1 MKTQTLTKTARRILL
16 AAAVSTTVLTAS
28 AAGNWTGGGADTK
41 WSTPEN
47 WNSEA
52 VPTSGDIRFWEPQ
65 DFVSPFKDLDEKVVL
80 FDDAY
85 NPSSTIYVRKVGTAD
100 NPLVFEATSSANGL
114 NAGEEWK
121 IGYNDNEPGYLR
133 LKSGT
138 WSTASGK
145 VMTLGKNN
153 SKTWGE
159 LAVTD
164 GAILTL
170 GGNLN
175 VLRGKVTLENAS
187 LIVDNGYNVNF
198 GQYNGLDSVFELKVG
213 GVFTTPFVRQYPSS
227 SGGGTF
233 LFNGGVL
240 KANKA
245 DGSGFIQNSAYLTV
259 KVGAGGGT
267 IDADGNNISIKCPI
281 KPDGED
287 GGMKFIG
294 GSTITFDAAPTYTGG
309 TTVELGTKLVASDS
323 TAKTAILGNGLI
335 VDGRLKLAS
344 GPFDLFECSGLVPAD
359 LDKITFV
366 NCGEGTE
373 PVFDDE
379 DSPTKIVV
387 NFVVPACVGTSPVK
401 VWSGKTLDEIAY
413 GSTFTARFAGA
424 SNSDTRCVPNSSTGY
439 YEKVLRDE
447 DGSVTNIIVEFQR
460 QKDENVRCV
469 VVSFENGEDG
479 IYATG
484 LGAKWIANK
493 TVGNYEFCNNDRSFN
508 SCNDITLAATPTA
521 NYYTV
526 FDLRVDTPSTKVW
539 TLDSD
544 NTTWST
550 LRGDETLSSDTVV
563 VIKATGDYTLVVDE
577 NVNVGQIVFVDGT
590 GSTLSVASG
599 NTLTTESVSGIGNI
613 LNAGTLVK
621 TGDGTATMPFDNTST
636 GDTIVNAGTLKV
648 ASVTGTGTAH
658 TVRVKSG
665 ATFDLN
671 CVWQT
676 AVAVVLEGGA
686 NFANTGSS
694 DAVWGS
700 AINIRSLTLEG
711 DATVTAT
718 RTFGLRTT
726 SHDANTLDLGTY
738 TLTVNASGKDF
749 IVDNTT
755 INGTGKIV
763 VASGRLASYNG
774 SHGDDYTLEVR
785 SGASLLGGGGGIT
798 CCNFVNNGTV
808 TETVKV
814 KGVLTTGNAIP
825 NLTLVDGA
833 TVKATGAAQTVSSTF
848 NASGAYT
855 IDASEISA
863 ATLREGNVPV
873 LTVPASFK
881 TSSATWAV
889 SGEPISGTRHKWVD
903 NGDDT
908 KTLYLARPTGLMLIF
923 R

>member
-1 MKTQTLTKTARRILL
+1 M
-16 AAAVSTTVLTAS
+16 LTAS
-28 AAGNWTGGGADTK
+28 VAANWTGGGTDTK

-47 WNSEA
+47 WSPEA
-52 VPTSGDIRFWEPQ
+52 VPTSGEVRFWEPK

-85 NPSSTIYVRKVGTAD
+85 NLSSMMYVRKVGTAD

-114 NAGEEWK
+114 NAGGGWK
-121 IGYNDNEPGYLR
+121 IGYNNNEPGYLR

-138 WSTASGK
+138 WSTGSGYL
-145 VMTLGKNN
+145 MQLGAN
-153 SKTWGE
+153 SSTAWGE

-187 LIVDNGYNVNF
+187 LTVDNKYNVNF
-198 GQYNGLDSVFELKVG
+198 GQHNGHDSVFELKAG
-213 GVFTTPFVRQYPSS
+213 GVFTAPFVRQYDGNRS

-240 KANKA
+240 KANNA
-245 DGSGFIQNSAYLTV
+245 DVSEFIQNSAYLTV

-267 IDADGNNISIKCPI
+267 IDANGNNISIKRPI
-281 KPDGED
+281 EPDGAD

-323 TAKTAILGNGLI
+323 AAKTAILDNGLV

-344 GPFDLFECSGLVPAD
+344 DAFDLFECSGLDPAD

-373 PVFDDE
+373 AVFDDE

-387 NFVVPACVGTSPVK
+387 NFLVPACVGDSPVK

-413 GSTFTARFAGA
+413 GCTFTARFAGV
-424 SNSDTRCVPNSSTGY
+424 SNKDTYYVPNSSTGY
-439 YEKVLRDE
+439 YEKVLRD
-447 DGSVTNIIVEFQR
+447 DGGSVTNIIVEFQR
-460 QKDENVRCV
+460 QMENNVRCV
-469 VVSFENGEDG
+469 VVSFEKGEDG

-484 LGAKWIANK
+484 LGARWIANK
-493 TVGNYEFCNNDRSFN
+493 TVGNYEFYRADGWHGNEID
-508 SCNDITLAATPTA
+508 LAATPTA

-526 FDLRVDTPSTKVW
+526 FDLRVDTLSTKVW

-544 NTTWST
+544 NTKWST

-563 VIKATGDYTLVVDE
+563 VIKVTGDYTLVVDE
-577 NVNVGQIVFVDGT
+577 NVNVGKIVFVDGT

-599 NTLTTESVSGIGNI
+599 NALTTESVSGIGNI

-621 TGDGTATMPFDNTST
+621 TGDGTATMPFDNAST
-636 GDTIVNAGTLKV
+636 GVTIVNAGTLKV

-658 TVRVKSG
+658 TVCVKSG

-694 DAVWGS
+694 DAAWGS
-700 AINIRSLTLEG
+700 SINIRSLTLEG

-718 RTFGLRTT
+718 RTFGLRT
-726 SHDANTLDLGTY
+726 SGHGENTLNLGTH

-749 IVDNTT
+749 ILDNTT

-763 VASGRLASYNG
+763 VASGRLASYSG
-774 SHGDDYTLEVR
+774 SHGDNYTLEVR

-825 NLTLVDGA
+825 NLTLIDGA
-833 TVKATGAAQTVSSTF
+833 TVKATGVAQTVSSTF
-848 NASGAYT
+848 TADGTVT
-855 IDASEISA
+855 IDAEAI
-863 ATLREGNVPV
+863 TREQLNTAEMQRIPV
-873 LTVPASFK
+873 LTVPTTEKKGNFF
-881 TSSATWAV
+881 V
-889 SGEPISGTRHKWVD
+889 VNPPINGLISKWVN
-903 NGDDT
+903 NGDET
-908 KTLYLARPTGLMLIF
+908 STLYICKPTGLRVIF

>member
-1 MKTQTLTKTARRILL
+1 MNSAW
-16 AAAVSTTVLTAS
+16 AAAY
-28 AAGNWTGGGADTK
+28 WTGGGADTK

-47 WNSEA
+47 WSSEA
-52 VPTSGDIRFWEPQ
+52 VPTSDDIRFWEPQ

-85 NPSSTIYVRKVGTAD
+85 NPSSIIYVRKVGTAD
-100 NPLVFEATSSANGL
+100 NPLVFEATSSVNGL
-114 NAGEEWK
+114 NAGREWK
-121 IGYNDNEPGYLR
+121 IGYNSNEHGYLR

-145 VMTLGKNN
+145 VMTLGAN
-153 SKTWGE
+153 SSTAWGE

-187 LIVDNGYNVNF
+187 LTVDSSKNVNF
-198 GQYNGLDSVFELKVG
+198 GQHNGHHSVFELKAG
-213 GVFTTPFVRQYPSS
+213 GVFTAPFVRQYDGS

-245 DGSGFIQNSAYLTV
+245 HDSGFIQNSDYLTV

-267 IDADGNNISIKCPI
+267 IDANGKNISIKRPI
-281 KPDGED
+281 EPDGED

-309 TTVELGTKLVASDS
+309 TTVELGTKLIASDS
-323 TAKTAILGNGLI
+323 TAKTAILGKSLV
-335 VDGRLKLAS
+335 VDGRLGLES
-344 GPFDLFECSGLVPAD
+344 GGFDLFECSGLVPAD

-373 PVFDDE
+373 AVFDDE

-413 GSTFTARFAGA
+413 GCTFTARFAGA

-439 YEKVLRDE
+439 YEKVLRD
-447 DGSVTNIIVEFQR
+447 DGGSVTNIIVEYQR
-460 QKDENVRCV
+460 QKDNNVRCV

-493 TVGNYEFCNNDRSFN
+493 TVGNYEFCKNDRSFN

-526 FDLRVDTPSTKVW
+526 FDLRVDTPSTKVC

-621 TGDGTATMPFDNTST
+621 TGDGTATMPFDNAST
-636 GDTIVNAGTLKV
+636 GVTIVNAGTLKV

-671 CVWQT
+671 GKWA

-686 NFANTGSS
+686 NFANSS
-694 DAVWGS
+694 IDAEWKS
-700 AINIRSLTLEG
+700 DINIRSLTLEG

-718 RTFGLRTT
+718 RTFGLRT
-726 SHDANTLDLGTY
+726 SGHGENTLNLGTH

-749 IVDNTT
+749 LVDNTT

-763 VASGRLASYNG
+763 VVSGRLASYSG
-774 SHGDDYTLEVR
+774 SHGDNYTLEVR

-825 NLTLVDGA
+825 NLTLIDGA
-833 TVKATGAAQTVSSTF
+833 TVKATGAAQTVSSAFTTD
-848 NASGAYT
+848 GTVT
-855 IDASEISA
+855 IDAEAI
-863 ATLREGNVPV
+863 TREQLNTAEMQRIPV
-873 LTVPASFK
+873 LTVPTTEKKGNFF
-881 TSSATWAV
+881 V
-889 SGEPISGTRHKWVD
+889 VNPPINGLISKWVN
-903 NGDDT
+903 NGDET
-908 KTLYLARPTGLMLIF
+908 STLYICKPTGFMVIF